1 MLILV
6 LQWHGTGTEN
16 VHAIAYTVI
25 YMLVV
30 MSGDWKQR
38 MGQEPSDFVTG
49 MASIRGVIHKS
60 QIFADSVSCKL
71 PLTDQQVRFAVLI
84 FILAVVFCQ

>member
-6 LQWHGTGTEN
+6 LQWHDTGAEN
-16 VHAIAYTVI
+16 VHAIAYTAI

-60 QIFADSVSCKL
+60 QIFADSVRKL
-71 PLTDQQVRFAVLI
+71 PLTDQQVRVAVLI
-84 FILAVVFCQ
+84 CILAVVFCQ